1 MCWNHTCPS
10 HWESVVHIFLFILT
24 TSTLTWVPYSG
35 GIAQPFAMFPSL
47 LFSSSYKILPGLSSW
62 KSSLS
67 IFLHSFKPPL
77 YLHSLHT
84 KTQMRLG
91 SFPRSLPVSPWL
103 GAELEDWSCFLFH
116 FIHLFMVL
124 VTRHGVIVA
133 SCRISPCGMW
143 DLSSSTRNHT
153 CIPELQG
160 GFLTTGPPGRSLE
173 FLSWFCIRAGHLVLW
188 TSAFSVV
195 KLV

>member
-24 TSTLTWVPYSG
+24 TSILTWVPYSG

-116 FIHLFMVL
+116 FIHLFNNIYYIGTKVHENVSNFHPL
-124 VTRHGVIVA
+124 DA
-133 SCRISPCGMW
+133 ISHPQSARLYYYARR
-143 DLSSSTRNHT
+143 DQSTH
-153 CIPELQG
+153 C
-160 GFLTTGPPGRSLE
+160 
-173 FLSWFCIRAGHLVLW
+173 
-188 TSAFSVV
+188 
-195 KLV
+195 